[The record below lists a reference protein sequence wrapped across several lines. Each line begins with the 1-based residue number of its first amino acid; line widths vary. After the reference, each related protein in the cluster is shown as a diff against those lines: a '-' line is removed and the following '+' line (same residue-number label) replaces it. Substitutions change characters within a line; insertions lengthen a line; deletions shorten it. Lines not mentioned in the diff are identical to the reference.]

1 MPMLTTPLNAA
12 TTTIPP
18 HVFQNTFKYNSPQ
31 QDIDNA
37 LLIGR
42 TARIHHAQ
50 VVAATLAAAL
60 PNGAIADHPGTIM
73 KVLITNLVAAA
84 AAGPESMTFQVLKNG
99 VGIFDPANLPTLLNA
114 SGTGVFDATPFL
126 LPAAAAVGFVH
137 VGDVWTI
144 SRVNVNPGG
153 LTFTDVS
160 IDWG

>member
-1 MPMLTTPLNAA
+1 MPTTLTTPLTNA

-18 HVFQNTFKYNSPQ
+18 HIFQNTFKYNSPQ

-50 VVAATLAAAL
+50 AAAATLAAAL
-60 PNGAIADHPGTIM
+60 PNGATADHPGTIM
-73 KVLITNLVAAA
+73 SVLITTPVAATL
-84 AAGPESMTFQVLKNG
+84 AGPETMSIDVLKNG
-99 VGIFDPANLPTLLNA
+99 VSIFSSLPVIANA
-114 SGTGVFDATPFL
+114 SGIGVFDAKFL
-126 LPAAAAVGFVH
+126 LTPAAAAVGFVH
-137 VGDVWTI
+137 VGDVFTI
-144 SRVNVNPGG
+144 SRVLANGTT